1 MNGLVHI
8 WISYK
13 RFIIAYFCIT
23 IAAINS
29 PNFVLI
35 NIKNKIM
42 TKTIFITGAS
52 RGFGRIWAEAFL
64 QRGDNVVAAVR
75 NPGTLTELS
84 KEFSSNLLVL
94 KLDVTDKAASFEAI
108 ETAKTHFGRIDVL
121 INNAGYGHIGA
132 VEELNEKD
140 VRSQF
145 ETNVLG
151 SLWTTQAVV
160 PIMRQQKSG
169 HIIQLSSALGL
180 NTVSLMG
187 LYSASKFAVE
197 GLTETLAGEVS
208 GFGIKVTILE
218 PEGFSTDFFGTNS
231 LALSESIPAYDGIRK
246 GFYEQANGQDS
257 GNPAA
262 TAKAVLTLVGSEN
275 PPLRLLLGK
284 TVYPWVKYT
293 YEERLKTWE
302 SWQDISVAAH
312 G

>member
-1 MNGLVHI
+1 
-8 WISYK
+8 
-13 RFIIAYFCIT
+13 
-23 IAAINS
+23 
-29 PNFVLI
+29 
-35 NIKNKIM
+35 M

-75 NPGTLTELS
+75 NPETLTDLR

-94 KLDVTDKAASFEAI
+94 KLDVTDKKASFEAI
-108 ETAKTHFGRIDVL
+108 EAAKDHFGRIDVL
-121 INNAGYGHIGA
+121 INNAGFGHIGA
-132 VEELNEKD
+132 VEELNEQD
-140 VRSQF
+140 VRSQL

-151 SLWTTQAVV
+151 SLWAIQAVL
-160 PIMRQQKSG
+160 PIMREQNSG
-169 HIIQLSSALGL
+169 QIIQLSSALGL

-218 PEGFSTDFFGTNS
+218 PGGFSTDFFGTNS

-246 GFYEQANGQDS
+246 DFYEHAEGQDS

-262 TAKAVLTLVGSEN
+262 TAEAILSLMDSEN

-284 TVYPWVKYT
+284 ATYPWVKYT

-302 SWQDISVAAH
+302 SWQDVSVAAH

>member
-1 MNGLVHI
+1 M
-8 WISYK
+8 
-13 RFIIAYFCIT
+13 A
-23 IAAINS
+23 
-29 PNFVLI
+29 
-35 NIKNKIM
+35 
-42 TKTIFITGAS
+42 KTIFITGAS
-52 RGFGRIWAEAFL
+52 RGFGRIWTEAFL
-64 QRGDNVVAAVR
+64 KRGDNVVAAVR
-75 NPGTLTELS
+75 NPETLTELL

-132 VEELNEKD
+132 VEELNEQD

-151 SLWTTQAVV
+151 SLWTIQAVV

-197 GLTETLAGEVS
+197 GLTETLAGEVD

-218 PEGFSTDFFGTNS
+218 PGGFSTDFFGTTS
-231 LALSESIPAYDGIRK
+231 LASSESIPAYDGIRK
-246 GFYEQANGQDS
+246 NFYELANEQDS
-257 GNPAA
+257 GNPEA
-262 TAKAVLTLVGSEN
+262 TANALFTLVDSEN

-302 SWQDISVAAH
+302 SWLDVSVAAH